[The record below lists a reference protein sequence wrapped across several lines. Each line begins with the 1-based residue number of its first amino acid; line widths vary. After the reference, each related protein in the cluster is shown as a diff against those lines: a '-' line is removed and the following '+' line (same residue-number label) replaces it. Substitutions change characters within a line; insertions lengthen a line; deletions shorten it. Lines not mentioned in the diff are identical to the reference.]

1 MGVGDLVK
9 VMPTV
14 SVKLTG
20 EQAQVI
26 IDVLVREVQNVRA
39 TMEVEHK
46 FGGTLMF
53 NDISPELREE
63 LLGAVKWEEG
73 K

>member
-1 MGVGDLVK
+1 MK

-39 TMEVEHK
+39 ITEIEHK
-46 FGGTLMF
+46 VGGTLMF